1 MTEKDAER
9 VLMALGGEAGA
20 FRDKAVVDRL
30 IKDIFERSWN
40 SYNAQ
45 VRTFNKTIKN
55 QRQTD
60 QFRTFETFDTFE
72 DMYNTLFK
80 EADEKYS
87 INSELD
93 YTYPPLPS
101 S

>member
-40 SYNAQ
+40 RYNQQ
-45 VRTFNKTIKN
+45 VRT
-55 QRQTD
+55 
-60 QFRTFETFDTFE
+60 
-72 DMYNTLFK
+72 
-80 EADEKYS
+80 
-87 INSELD
+87 
-93 YTYPPLPS
+93 
-101 S
+101 